1 MSVNISDNV
10 SMSGNIS
17 VCQLICQIMLVCQV
31 ICQVI
36 YQCVP
41 PMVPQSGKIFVIAFV
56 FDIMQFDYMLQFFL
70 ITVIG
75 TQYYQRELLN
85 LPAIGHLPAQSQW

>member
-1 MSVNISDNV
+1 MSGNV
-10 SMSGNIS
+10 SMSGNMSGNIS
-17 VCQLICQIMLVCQV
+17 VRST
-31 ICQVI
+31 
-36 YQCVP
+36 
-41 PMVPQSGKIFVIAFV
+41 MVPQSGKIFVIAFV

-85 LPAIGHLPAQSQW
+85 LPAIGHLPAQSQ